1 MYARHILGK
10 KGEDVAV
17 EYLETQGYNILDRNF
32 LCRQGE
38 IDVVAL
44 DKNYVVFVEIKARTN
59 TEYGLPSESV
69 TKRKLEHL
77 IKAAKYYLHV
87 RNLEDANVRID
98 AIEIYVANNKYYIN
112 HLKQILWFDIWL

>member
-1 MYARHILGK
+1 MYERHILGK

-17 EYLETQGYNILDRNF
+17 EYLKNQGYNILDRNF

-38 IDVVAL
+38 IDVIAL
-44 DKNYVVFVEIKARTN
+44 DKNYVVFVEIKARTS

-87 RNLEDANVRID
+87 RKLEDANVRID
-98 AIEIYVANNKYYIN
+98 AIEVYVANNKYYIN
-112 HLKQILWFDIWL
+112 HLKQII